1 MEIKSRRCFAIYL
14 LYQYFQITQDIEW
27 DIITNELEDLRKNLI
42 KIKENEIEE

>member
-14 LYQYFQITQDIEW
+14 IHQYFQIAQDIEW